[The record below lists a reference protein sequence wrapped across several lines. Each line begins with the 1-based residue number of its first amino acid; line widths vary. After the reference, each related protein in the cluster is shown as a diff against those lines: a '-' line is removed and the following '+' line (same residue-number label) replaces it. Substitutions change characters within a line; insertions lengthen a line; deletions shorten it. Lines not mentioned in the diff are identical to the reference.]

1 MAQSLCSSRTIIFV
15 GYGFGEGVSKTIN
28 TIETIV
34 LIMATTITVNN
45 KTKDRLT
52 DYKFGNWTYDEVLN
66 MLMDKVSIE
75 DISSEHI
82 EEHYR
87 RLKDFKG
94 VSKEDFKKELKKRL
108 KKGS

>member
-1 MAQSLCSSRTIIFV
+1 MDRRAGL
-15 GYGFGEGVSKTIN
+15 GEGISIPIS

-34 LIMATTITVNN
+34 LIMATTITVDE

-66 MLMDKVSIE
+66 MLMDKVSIKG
-75 DISSEHI
+75 ISSEHI

-87 RLKDFKG
+87 RMKYFKG
-94 VSKEDFKKELKKRL
+94 VSKEDFKKELKKRF

>member
-1 MAQSLCSSRTIIFV
+1 MEA
-15 GYGFGEGVSKTIN
+15 YGAWRWASKTIN
-28 TIETIV
+28 IIETIV
-34 LIMATTITVNN
+34 LIMATTITVEER
-45 KTKDRLT
+45 TKDRLT

-66 MLMDKVSIE
+66 MLMNKVSIE

-94 VSKEDFKKELKKRL
+94 VSKDDFKKELKKRQ

>member
-1 MAQSLCSSRTIIFV
+1 MIIEIL
-15 GYGFGEGVSKTIN
+15 GLGLGEGVSININ
-28 TIETIV
+28 TIKTIV
-34 LIMATTITVNN
+34 LIMATTITVDE

-87 RLKDFKG
+87 RLKNFKG